1 MRRFD
6 KETTT
11 KGKVSVIRYG
21 EDEGRKE
28 NDWVKFILKHSSIYS
43 INLFHTHIDI
53 HTSFTGNNEPDTY
66 LYLADWHPKPM
77 TKRRMIIFFIN

>member
-1 MRRFD
+1 LRRFD

-28 NDWVKFILKHSSIYS
+28 ND
-43 INLFHTHIDI
+43 
-53 HTSFTGNNEPDTY
+53 
-66 LYLADWHPKPM
+66 
-77 TKRRMIIFFIN
+77 